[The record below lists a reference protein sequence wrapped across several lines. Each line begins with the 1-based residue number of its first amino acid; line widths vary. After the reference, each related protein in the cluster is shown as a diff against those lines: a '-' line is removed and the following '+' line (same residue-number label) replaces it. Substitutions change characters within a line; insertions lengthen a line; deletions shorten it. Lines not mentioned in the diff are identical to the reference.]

1 MPIITNNDKR
11 TWKEWISVLDTR
23 SESTDK
29 VKIKMSTNKSIIIA
43 AALVG
48 LAIFL
53 SAIVRWYT

>member
-1 MPIITNNDKR
+1 MPIITNNDKKA
-11 TWKEWISVLDTR
+11 WKEWISVLDTR

-48 LAIFL
+48 LAILL

>member
-29 VKIKMSTNKSIIIA
+29 VKIKMSTNTSIIIA